1 MSPVA
6 SLCFG
11 EEINHTPLPGIES
24 RFLCHVTYSLV
35 SIQNALTWL
44 LHLLVIFHHTGYLKI
59 IIQFN
64 NCLGPE

>member
-11 EEINHTPLPGIES
+11 EEVNRTPLPGIES
-24 RFLCHVTYSLV
+24 HFLCHAMYSLV
-35 SIQNALTWL
+35 SIQNALTWHL
-44 LHLLVIFHHTGYLKI
+44 CLLVILHHTGYLKI

-64 NCLGPE
+64 NFLGPE